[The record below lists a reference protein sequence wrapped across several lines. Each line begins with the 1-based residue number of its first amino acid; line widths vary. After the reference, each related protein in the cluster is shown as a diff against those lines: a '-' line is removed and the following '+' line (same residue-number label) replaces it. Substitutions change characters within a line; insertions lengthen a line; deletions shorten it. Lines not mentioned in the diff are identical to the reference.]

1 MEDMERSEESLEAQD
16 REMLNHIHLHFMDG
30 PGRPR
35 TWEEL
40 PERDR
45 ELIRN
50 LYREGTQGV
59 TEGG

>member
-1 MEDMERSEESLEAQD
+1 MENLERSEESLEAQD
-16 REMLNHIHLHFMDG
+16 REMLRHMHLQFKGG
-30 PGRPR
+30 PGNPR

-40 PERDR
+40 SDRDK

-59 TEGG
+59 IDRG